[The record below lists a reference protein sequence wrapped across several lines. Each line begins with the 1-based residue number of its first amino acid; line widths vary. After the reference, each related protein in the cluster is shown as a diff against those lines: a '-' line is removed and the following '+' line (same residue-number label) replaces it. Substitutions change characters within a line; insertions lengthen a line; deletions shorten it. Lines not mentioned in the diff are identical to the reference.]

1 MHDILSTA
9 KTTSQFKLG
18 DYRLNRFV
26 LSPDQWRGCS
36 LAIPLNWKVVPFTA
50 SNVAAIPDDSAGVY
64 SFVVKPGIANHPECS
79 YLLYVGKV
87 ESQDFRS
94 RYRQYLGEKATGVQS
109 RRPHVTDMLLKWDGF
124 LSFCYAPI
132 AATAVIESVE
142 DALLAAYLPPANKDF
157 PASVSHA
164 IRRVFAL

>member
-1 MHDILSTA
+1 MHDIFPTA
-9 KTTSQFKLG
+9 KPGTQFKLV
-18 DYRLNRFV
+18 DYRLSRFV
-26 LSPDQWRGCS
+26 LSPDQWRSYS
-36 LAIPLNWKVVPFTA
+36 LTLPLNWTVVPFTA
-50 SNVAAIPDDSAGVY
+50 PNVAKVPDDCAGVY

-87 ESQDFRS
+87 ESQDFRA
-94 RYRQYLGEKATGVQS
+94 RYRQYIGEKSKGSGS

-132 AATAVIESVE
+132 ATKASIESVE

-157 PASVSHA
+157 PASISHA
-164 IRRVFAL
+164 HRRVFAL